1 MEALKGRMSTYKLL
15 NLIGLVSIVSVLL
28 YFMAY
33 AHEYSKNKVIT
44 ITGLIFYFVA
54 ALLYFLFGYL
64 YHKSKTGQTIV
75 LCGLAIITIFLLFIL
90 K

>member
-33 AHEYSKNKVIT
+33 AHEYSKDKV